1 MSLAQLM
8 KSPAFC
14 PTCDSPLQVR
24 PVLDPNLKG
33 YACENGDR
41 FYTTRTVYHGDRAH
55 RTSLSAELSDDDL
68 PQQLAYY
75 TSNYRYILPYV
86 HPQMRDVLGRFA
98 ESFLNSGG

>member
-1 MSLAQLM
+1 VYMQGLR
-8 KSPAFC
+8 C
-14 PTCDSPLQVR
+14 
-24 PVLDPNLKG
+24 G
-33 YACENGDR
+33 NGHEFWAR
-41 FYTTRTVYHGDRAH
+41 GWTVYHGDRAH